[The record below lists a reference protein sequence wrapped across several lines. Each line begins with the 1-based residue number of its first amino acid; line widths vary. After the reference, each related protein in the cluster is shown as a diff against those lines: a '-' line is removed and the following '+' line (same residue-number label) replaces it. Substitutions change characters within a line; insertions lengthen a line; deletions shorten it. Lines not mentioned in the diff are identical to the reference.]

1 MKCDK
6 KIYSL
11 DYNKTMFA
19 VLVILLHFTFNE
31 VLSIILQKVFLSLI
45 TLLLINIWVLKK
57 KYKMLWV
64 QIPLNPIFCEL
75 IYKELNLFQV
85 LKGQT
90 SSRLGI

>member
-31 VLSIILQKVFLSLI
+31 VLSIILQKVFFKSNYTTIDKHLSFE
-45 TLLLINIWVLKK
+45 KK
-57 KYKMLWV
+57 V
-64 QIPLNPIFCEL
+64 
-75 IYKELNLFQV
+75 
-85 LKGQT
+85 
-90 SSRLGI
+90 